1 MQQKSYLAHPVPN
14 WSPPPTGTLLL
25 VEDNPDDV
33 FLMRRALKKSG
44 LEMPVQIV
52 TDGKQAL
59 DYLSGSEHY
68 ADRHQ
73 FPKPAWV
80 FLDLK
85 LPYFNGFEV
94 LEWIRADAANQHLD
108 VVILTSSP
116 EERDKE
122 TATRLGAKA
131 YLVKPPTTQSLL
143 GVFHQ
148 FHLIP
153 PTPATASQYVLP

>member
-1 MQQKSYLAHPVPN
+1 MQKFYLAHPIPN
-14 WSPPPTGTLLL
+14 QSQTETLLL
-25 VEDNPDDV
+25 VEDNPDDI

-59 DYLSGSEHY
+59 DYLSGSGQYGNRE
-68 ADRHQ
+68 Q
-73 FPKPAWV
+73 FPRPAWV

-94 LEWIRADAANQHLD
+94 LEWIRSDATNRNLD

-122 TATRLGAKA
+122 TAASLGAKA
-131 YLVKPPTTQSLL
+131 YVVKPPTPASLL
-143 GVFHQ
+143 AVFNPFQ
-148 FHLIP
+148 
-153 PTPATASQYVLP
+153 PAQPLSAAPQYANL

>member
-1 MQQKSYLAHPVPN
+1 MQKFHPVQSISN
-14 WSPPPTGTLLL
+14 QPPLVTETLLL

-59 DYLSGSEHY
+59 DYLSGSDHF
-68 ADRHQ
+68 ADRQ
-73 FPKPAWV
+73 RFPRPAWI

-94 LEWIRADAANQHLD
+94 LEWIRADAANRYLD
-108 VVILTSSP
+108 VVILTSCP
-116 EERDKE
+116 EERDQE
-122 TATRLGAKA
+122 TAARLGARA

-143 GVFHQ
+143 GVFYPFQ
-148 FHLIP
+148 SLPDLPSI
-153 PTPATASQYVLP
+153 SQYARL

>member
-1 MQQKSYLAHPVPN
+1 MQQKFHPVYSIS
-14 WSPPPTGTLLL
+14 SPSSSATETLLL
-25 VEDNPDDV
+25 IEDNPDDI

-44 LEMPVQIV
+44 IEFPVQIV

-59 DYLSGSEHY
+59 DYLSGSDHY
-68 ADRHQ
+68 ADRRHY
-73 FPKPAWV
+73 PLPAWV

-94 LEWIRADAANQHLD
+94 LEWIRGDAANRHLD

-122 TATRLGAKA
+122 TAARLGAKA
-131 YLVKPPTTQSLL
+131 YLVKPPTIESLRS
-143 GVFHQ
+143 VFT
-148 FHLIP
+148 P
-153 PTPATASQYVLP
+153 YTPAAHVPQVSHYARV

>member
-1 MQQKSYLAHPVPN
+1 MQQKFHPVHPI
-14 WSPPPTGTLLL
+14 PTESVRTETLLL
-25 VEDNPDDV
+25 VEDNPDDI

-44 LEMPVQIV
+44 LELPVHIV

-59 DYLSGSEHY
+59 DYLSGFGHY
-68 ADRHQ
+68 ADRQH
-73 FPKPAWV
+73 FPRPAWV

-94 LEWIRADAANQHLD
+94 FEWIRSDADNQDLD

-122 TATRLGAKA
+122 TATRLGARA
-131 YLVKPPTTQSLL
+131 YLVKPPTTESLL
-143 GVFHQ
+143 SVFNQ
-148 FHLIP
+148 FSPPQQIP
-153 PTPATASQYVLP
+153 AISQYARL

>member
-1 MQQKSYLAHPVPN
+1 MQQKFHPAHSVPN
-14 WSPPPTGTLLL
+14 HSPTATETLLL
-25 VEDNPDDV
+25 VEDNPDDI

-44 LEMPVQIV
+44 LEFPVQIV

-59 DYLSGSEHY
+59 DYLAGSDHY
-68 ADRHQ
+68 ADRQH
-73 FPKPAWV
+73 FPRPAWV

-94 LEWIRADAANQHLD
+94 LEWIRNDAANRDLE

-122 TATRLGAKA
+122 TAVRLGAKA
-131 YLVKPPTTQSLL
+131 YLVKPPTTASLL
-143 GVFHQ
+143 GVFNQ
-148 FHLIP
+148 F
-153 PTPATASQYVLP
+153 TPAAHVPPASQYVRL

>member
-1 MQQKSYLAHPVPN
+1 MQQKFHPIQAIPIQ
-14 WSPPPTGTLLL
+14 SPLQTETLLL

-33 FLMRRALKKSG
+33 FLMRRALQKSG
-44 LEMPVQIV
+44 LAIPVQLV
-52 TDGKQAL
+52 TDGKQAI
-59 DYLSGSEHY
+59 DYLSGSDRF
-68 ADRHQ
+68 ADRESH
-73 FPKPAWV
+73 PIPAWV

-94 LEWIRADAANQHLD
+94 LEWIRSDAANSHLD

-143 GVFHQ
+143 GVFNQ
-148 FHLIP
+148 FHL
-153 PTPATASQYVLP
+153 PTQMSTVSQYARL